1 MNAPTIPPHPR
12 DPVYT
17 ARKRPEAGRP
27 RAGTLGASSKLSPI
41 LCNAGS
47 NTAHAQAQIREE
59 SPLAPVAVPEW
70 VADTK
75 RYLAGDARA
84 GTYAARA
91 ISRWRRRNFP
101 TWRATL

>member
-1 MNAPTIPPHPR
+1 MNYPTR
-12 DPVYT
+12 
-17 ARKRPEAGRP
+17 RPG
-27 RAGTLGASSKLSPI
+27 AGTHRASSHI
-41 LCNAGS
+41 LAVCCNAGS
-47 NTAHAQAQIREE
+47 NTPHAQAQIRGE

>member
-1 MNAPTIPPHPR
+1 VNAPQ
-12 DPVYT
+12 
-17 ARKRPEAGRP
+17 KRPEAGTYR
-27 RAGTLGASSKLSPI
+27 ASSNISPVC
-41 LCNAGS
+41 CNAGS

>member
-1 MNAPTIPPHPR
+1 MNA
-12 DPVYT
+12 
-17 ARKRPEAGRP
+17 AQKRPEAVTRW
-27 RAGTLGASSKLSPI
+27 ASSHTSPV
-41 LCNAGS
+41 CCKAGS
-47 NTAHAQAQIREE
+47 TTAHAQAQIREE

-101 TWRATL
+101 TWRAKL

>member
-1 MNAPTIPPHPR
+1 MNYPTR
-12 DPVYT
+12 
-17 ARKRPEAGRP
+17 RPEAV
-27 RAGTLGASSKLSPI
+27 TIWASSHISPAF
-41 LCNAGS
+41 CNAGS
-47 NTAHAQAQIREE
+47 NTAHAQAQIRGE

>member
-1 MNAPTIPPHPR
+1 MNYPTR
-12 DPVYT
+12 
-17 ARKRPEAGRP
+17 RPG
-27 RAGTLGASSKLSPI
+27 AGTHRASSNISPVW
-41 LCNAGS
+41 CNAGS
-47 NTAHAQAQIREE
+47 NTSHAQAQIREE

-70 VADTK
+70 VTDTK

-101 TWRATL
+101 TWRAKL

>member
-1 MNAPTIPPHPR
+1 MNA
-12 DPVYT
+12 
-17 ARKRPEAGRP
+17 AQKRPEAV
-27 RAGTLGASSKLSPI
+27 TLWASSHTSPV
-41 LCNAGS
+41 CCKAGS
-47 NTAHAQAQIREE
+47 TTAHAQAQIREE

-101 TWRATL
+101 TWRAKL

>member
-1 MNAPTIPPHPR
+1 MNA
-12 DPVYT
+12 
-17 ARKRPEAGRP
+17 AQKRPEAVTRW
-27 RAGTLGASSKLSPI
+27 ASSHISPVF
-41 LCNAGS
+41 CNAGS